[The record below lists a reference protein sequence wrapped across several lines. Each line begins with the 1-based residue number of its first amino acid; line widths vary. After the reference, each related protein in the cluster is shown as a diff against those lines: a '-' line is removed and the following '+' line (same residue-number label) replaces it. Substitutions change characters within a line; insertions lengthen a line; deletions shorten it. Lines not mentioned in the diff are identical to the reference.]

1 MAAVPRAASVKRKA
15 RAPTTLMAVAESPVL
30 RSVNTVEAVRVEAGS
45 AMAVVVR
52 VQAVNWTILQVLWR
66 SV

>member
-30 RSVNTVEAVRVEAGS
+30 RSVNTVEAVRV
-45 AMAVVVR
+45 
-52 VQAVNWTILQVLWR
+52 QAVNWTILQVLLR